1 MEERPGQSTDSGK
14 PARAWVRPVALIG
27 GMALLAG
34 GLKLAGVE
42 VTPDQV
48 AETVE
53 ASGSWG
59 MVVFASVVV
68 ASNLMQIPAWIF
80 VLAAGSL
87 WPFSQALALSYASTL
102 LAATVT
108 FEVFGRAGGTALRD
122 IEKPWMR
129 KILDTID
136 ARPVVGVALL
146 RGFLLI
152 TPPVTVA
159 LAMSGVPR
167 RAHLA
172 GTAIGIIPLL
182 VILLAGQEALWSGIQ
197 SVLNLGG

>member
-1 MEERPGQSTDSGK
+1 M
-14 PARAWVRPVALIG
+14 ALIG
-27 GMALLAG
+27 GMAAVAG
-34 GLKLAGVE
+34 SLKLAGVE
-42 VTPDQV
+42 ITPEQVTQY
-48 AETVE
+48 VE

-59 MVVFASVVV
+59 MLVFAGVVVV
-68 ASNLMQIPAWIF
+68 ANLMQIPAWIF

-87 WPFSQALALSYASTL
+87 WSFPQALALSYASTL

-108 FEVFGRAGGTALRD
+108 FEVFGRAGGSALRG
-122 IEKPWMR
+122 IQKPWMR
-129 KILDTID
+129 RILDTID

-172 GTAIGIIPLL
+172 GTAVGVVPLL
-182 VILLAGQEALWSGIQ
+182 LILLVGQEALWSGIK
-197 SVLNLGG
+197 SLLGLGG

>member
-1 MEERPGQSTDSGK
+1 MVLVATM
-14 PARAWVRPVALIG
+14 ALI
-27 GMALLAG
+27 AG
-34 GLKLAGVE
+34 GLKAAGVE
-42 VTPDQV
+42 ITPEQV
-48 AETVE
+48 VAQVE

-59 MVVFASVVV
+59 MLVFAGVVV
-68 ASNLMQIPAWIF
+68 AANLMQIPAWIF

-87 WPFSQALALSYASTL
+87 WPFSQALALSYACTL

-122 IEKPWMR
+122 VQKPWMR

-146 RGFLLI
+146 RSVLLI

-159 LAMSGVPR
+159 LALAGVPR
-167 RAHLA
+167 RAHFA

-182 VILLAGQEALWSGIQ
+182 VILLAGREALWGGLQ
-197 SVLNLGG
+197 SLLGLAG